1 MMKQFFNIST
11 LGLLLVLPAPSGAQA
26 QRSGLYLS
34 GAPAIR
40 LSARIGGIAT
50 SIARDSDDTTT
61 LIWSG
66 RKQSS
71 KVTVSTFSPG
81 QKFDLYVEATHSK
94 NGKSV
99 GRVKLVD
106 GMMETNLI
114 VSIKRKKMGSA
125 SLRYSVAASLEQGN
139 TDTDLT
145 DVHTV
150 TYTIT
155 DQ

>member
-1 MMKQFFNIST
+1 M
-11 LGLLLVLPAPSGAQA
+11 L
-26 QRSGLYLS
+26 R
-34 GAPAIR
+34 R
-40 LSARIGGIAT
+40 LTART
-50 SIARDSDDTTT
+50 
-61 LIWSG
+61 
-66 RKQSS
+66 
-71 KVTVSTFSPG
+71 
-81 QKFDLYVEATHSK
+81 E
-94 NGKSV
+94 KSV